1 MSPGVQLVQQPMPS
15 TVVFVPAPLEPTN
28 NITITEDTQTNSMVS

>member
-1 MSPGVQLVQQPMPS
+1 MSPGGQLVQQPVPS
-15 TVVFVPAPLEPTN
+15 IIGLVPAPIEPTN